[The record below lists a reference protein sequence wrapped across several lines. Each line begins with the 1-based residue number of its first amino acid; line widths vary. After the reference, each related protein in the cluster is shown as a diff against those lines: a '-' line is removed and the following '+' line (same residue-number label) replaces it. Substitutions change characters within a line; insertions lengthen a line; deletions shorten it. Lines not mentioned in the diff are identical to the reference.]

1 LNEKEKLR
9 MSELEMA
16 HPPDPEMRNRP
27 AGDGTA
33 YRKLEIKRE
42 ENNKSLADIQ
52 ASRLSRLYALSLST
66 ASTIAALA
74 YGVVR

>member
-1 LNEKEKLR
+1 
-9 MSELEMA
+9 MT

-33 YRKLEIKRE
+33 YRKANLGKPE
-42 ENNKSLADIQ
+42 ENNNSLTDVQ
-52 ASRLSRLYALSLST
+52 ASRLNRLYALSLST
-66 ASTIAALA
+66 ASTIATLA

>member
-1 LNEKEKLR
+1 MR
-9 MSELEMA
+9 G
-16 HPPDPEMRNRP
+16 PPDPEMRNRP
-27 AGDGTA
+27 AANGTA
-33 YRKLEIKRE
+33 YRNEINSTELDSKP
-42 ENNKSLADIQ
+42 LADFQ